1 MELAHAASF
10 QTIIVQNKNQP
21 WSQKISDPP
30 EGIQRHDSASNAAGA
45 FMKRIIITLLISAAV
60 PLLAQ
65 TKSIDTRE
73 ILKLEDE
80 FGRAMMKNDPEAI
93 GRLLADDWIIIDP
106 DGGIVDRARFLG
118 VIRSGS
124 LSHEVMDSRDVRVRI
139 YGDSAAVTALATTTG
154 KFTGQS
160 FNTEE
165 RATDLWV
172 KKNGRWMCVL
182 SQLTRFTKK

>member
-1 MELAHAASF
+1 MC
-10 QTIIVQNKNQP
+10 QIISKTTP
-21 WSQKISDPP
+21 RSQKISDHQ
-30 EGIQRHDSASNAAGA
+30 GIQRHDSASNAAGA
-45 FMKRIIITLLISAAV
+45 LMKRTIITLLLTAAV
-60 PLLAQ
+60 PVLAQ

-139 YGDSAAVTALATTTG
+139 YGDSAAVTALTTTTG
-154 KFTGQS
+154 KFTGQA